1 MTCQGAVPQAVT
13 CALESENYEDAVR
26 NAISLGGDSD
36 TLGAIAGAIAEALH
50 GIPADIKEQ
59 AKEPYLAKAPDV
71 LELIAEMYDTVGT
84 KI

>member
-1 MTCQGAVPQAVT
+1 MLGAIIGD
-13 CALESENYEDAVR
+13 LESENYEDAVR

-59 AKEPYLAKAPDV
+59 AKVPYLAKARDI
-71 LELIAEMYDTVGT
+71 LELITKMYHTVGT